1 MWQTLRKQSAQ
12 ERSTKVIGLGL
23 LLLLVILFLVGIFV
37 FKVKD
42 FNTIGFAA
50 LRDEVISNYTE
61 YLYTHQKNVSVYDLF
76 VSIDETMLERSQ
88 PVMVDPRIDPVSVV
102 NMMLGIYEEFHT
114 SDSLLVNAYFFVA
127 NLVISFII
135 ICLCHILDRK
145 FNEHFAKDWTGFSC
159 PPRDILLE
167 FRKKLSEAKEGD
179 GKIRVCSM
187 PNPPPKCPER
197 TAFLHRVRYPRP
209 AIKLLLVLLIFSTLF
224 AGIIAIFKKTDFP
237 NEFFAVLNF
246 CAAIAPFPS
255 TDTFWDIVIW
265 IISLF
270 GVILYSYTMYG
281 LTLIIIDLVYSTL
294 GVKER
299 ITPILID

>member
-1 MWQTLRKQSAQ
+1 MVRCG
-12 ERSTKVIGLGL
+12 VL
-23 LLLLVILFLVGIFV
+23 LTRP
-37 FKVKD
+37 
-42 FNTIGFAA
+42 N
-50 LRDEVISNYTE
+50 E
-61 YLYTHQKNVSVYDLF
+61 NVSVYDLF

-197 TAFLHRVRYPRP
+197 TAFLHR
-209 AIKLLLVLLIFSTLF
+209 
-224 AGIIAIFKKTDFP
+224 KTDFP

>member
-197 TAFLHRVRYPRP
+197 TAFLHR
-209 AIKLLLVLLIFSTLF
+209 
-224 AGIIAIFKKTDFP
+224 KTDFP